1 MSYHRQFSPSRGDSC
16 KDIIISQLRDEIHDL
31 RLRDSEYEESLARI
45 REIEIKMETLNHDK
59 SFLER
64 KRIETHEETDFTIK
78 ELKSDYEKSKTL
90 TLTRTTDLKNLQNE
104 KIQIANNRDS
114 KGLSTEKFATQITD
128 LKYHNSR
135 NVTLLTE
142 LKKACMRRKDENI
155 SLDLRLSD
163 LTRTSSTVAEEN
175 STFEKDLLQTEQEIL
190 IARTHKSQSEKDKSY
205 SLRDRD
211 DSILRLSDISHQLKS
226 TEDILRSINLDLRD
240 IKYYNEASQQ
250 DLDQETHLYQAQ
262 LRKNSGLDLD

>member
-90 TLTRTTDLKNLQNE
+90 TTTRTTDLKNLQNE
-104 KIQIANNRDS
+104 KIRVASDLDS
-114 KGLSTEKFATQITD
+114 KAITTEKLATQIAD

-142 LKKACMRRKDENI
+142 LKKSCMRRKDENT
-155 SLDLRLSD
+155 SLELRLSD
-163 LTRTSSTVAEEN
+163 IARTESLQTEEN

-211 DSILRLSDISHQLKS
+211 DSILR
-226 TEDILRSINLDLRD
+226 
-240 IKYYNEASQQ
+240 
-250 DLDQETHLYQAQ
+250 
-262 LRKNSGLDLD
+262 